1 MPKNKTNYYGQCAV
15 SSCKLPMLPNGEG
28 GLDLKAS
35 GGYGDFCDDW
45 EGERPVFRLCHRHS
59 HKFANWLNNPELLH
73 PFYGHSH
80 SGSEKGFWYG
90 HVGWETT
97 TWLSHIHLFLY
108 CLIKFGLK
116 DAVYYSRRQ
125 MDSNVSWARKDINDR
140 KSALNLPRFI
150 GRLFF
155 LDYNHAGFVRSSCR
169 RLKQSYLVLLK
180 GVYHKH
186 YSLHADLYNK
196 AISREGFS
204 ESEINLIKAIAN
216 IAEIASEEE

>member
-1 MPKNKTNYYGQCAV
+1 
-15 SSCKLPMLPNGEG
+15 
-28 GLDLKAS
+28 
-35 GGYGDFCDDW
+35 
-45 EGERPVFRLCHRHS
+45 
-59 HKFANWLNNPELLH
+59 
-73 PFYGHSH
+73 
-80 SGSEKGFWYG
+80 
-90 HVGWETT
+90 
-97 TWLSHIHLFLY
+97 
-108 CLIKFGLK
+108 
-116 DAVYYSRRQ
+116 

-140 KSALNLPRFI
+140 KSVLNWPRFI

-155 LDYNHAGFVRSSCR
+155 LDYNHAGLVRSSCR

-216 IAEIASEEE
+216 VAEIASEEE

>member
-1 MPKNKTNYYGQCAV
+1 MPKNKTNHYGQCAV

-155 LDYNHAGFVRSSCR
+155 LDYNHAG
-169 RLKQSYLVLLK
+169 LVLLK